1 MCNVCVMCM
10 CEHMS
15 GLHLENL
22 PRRGAKIGF
31 QKIGGGLHLAT
42 LMHSKHVICIVN
54 VGASRG

>member
-1 MCNVCVMCM
+1 M

-31 QKIGGGLHLAT
+31 QKIGGGGGVAF
-42 LMHSKHVICIVN
+42 SNFNAQFKHVICIV
-54 VGASRG
+54 GGSRG